1 MATWLISQL
10 NTPTQI
16 IGDLRHQSRF
26 TELTAD
32 GVKTEI
38 EDDWTLSTSLTR
50 PSWGLETGSLI
61 WMPYSELLYDSEY
74 TPIEDENGVP
84 SPNRQSD
91 LSIRSGLSTRPWKFV
106 RNIRLAGLANPDM
119 AQLED
124 KPTEYAALAQ
134 LETKVVLRGG
144 LIWSSNAEYLWYG
157 KTQDDDLSDLRVR
170 ASGTVKSRT
179 PILDWARFLFTE
191 MHCSS
196 KVAWLKPVNG
206 VCIHHWTQ
214 H

>member
-1 MATWLISQL
+1 MDTLDIAHPPQL
-10 NTPTQI
+10 G
-16 IGDLRHQSRF
+16 IGDRQPH
-26 TELTAD
+26 
-32 GVKTEI
+32 
-38 EDDWTLSTSLTR
+38 
-50 PSWGLETGSLI
+50 LE
-61 WMPYSELLYDSEY
+61 PYSELLYDSEY

-106 RNIRLAGLANPDM
+106 RNIRLAGLANRDM

-170 ASGTVKSRT
+170 ASGTSQISYPYSRLGSISLYGDALLIKGRLAET
-179 PILDWARFLFTE
+179 SEWGFAYTTGLSIDLIGAITLNR
-191 MHCSS
+191 
-196 KVAWLKPVNG
+196 
-206 VCIHHWTQ
+206 
-214 H
+214 